1 MTRSGKNVHESLKSR
16 KTELNTVEL
25 QHFQEERQQTL
36 ADVLK
41 SDEDEVWESVP
52 SSSTKEMCEMG
63 RSAVICENYH
73 PDTMLSNRAVH
84 ILNDNSMTHFRKMR
98 LVIMHYYYGLLFCI
112 CIVYSVL

>member
-1 MTRSGKNVHESLKSR
+1 MKSR
-16 KTELNTVEL
+16 EIELNTEEL
-25 QHFQEERQQTL
+25 QHLQEERQKTL

-52 SSSTKEMCEMG
+52 SSSTKEICEMG

-73 PDTMLSNRAVH
+73 PGTMLSNRAVL
-84 ILNDNSMTHFRKMR
+84 ILNDNSMMHFRKMR

-112 CIVYSVL
+112 CIVYYVL